1 MTNIQKTLSGEDR
14 LTVVLFHTNDK
25 PVNESLEEIE
35 LRSANGE
42 ISDLLFVE
50 CLAES
55 SVSTFALR
63 EGRKTFVDLSS
74 EISEL
79 TGQFDVDRIDM
90 VATCSVGLD
99 SISLKDLSDQVK
111 RQVGSQKQLSASGEI
126 KVLDHRI
133 YFPEYANLGDG
144 SVISSTEGFLG
155 EGATSRLIVLPT
167 DKAKDKASEN
177 EVKLGSPLY
186 IAHVTAELLSI
197 CGLWVS
203 QTGSALEEINQRH
216 TGDDSVVVQVVRSFV
231 RTATTSLDEIGEN
244 AISFFEGNLPVP
256 PGKMPA
262 PNPYFLA
269 GHAASLIHHKNFQ
282 LRPMSKYEF
291 GKGVHGTSLLKK
303 IIVRIWKDFLSI
315 PQILKHGF
323 KSELRKDV
331 DRVAQDL
338 VGENSWLQVIG
349 RETPEIDNNKDEQI
363 DSAINEI
370 NSSLEEPK
378 NAVTFGDE
386 WMQVLELSLGVVDGS
401 DAAQDLRQSA
411 GDNRWVAID
420 AKSIGPEVSS
430 GSYAAVASAMGVPNP
445 QDESQKETIYR
456 KAQGEDVS
464 SSGSKARGKDLLSL
478 ITEKFNSEV
487 SNADT
492 RLRELISRISNLRR
506 PEEKGTDLESK
517 IIKILFSSSIFL
529 FLLSLFIFSPL
540 HKYFEW
546 GWDAEIRTKLFILAT
561 APILL
566 LILAFYAPNDPSKR
580 KVFNILSFV
589 SVTALATTGFIYADY
604 VSGKWTQWIGLV
616 LMIVM
621 LTLIVI
627 RVSGILR
634 RVSISFGES
643 GGLALKISYIAF
655 PVYLLAVLTVGA
667 NNDFYQFHSRT
678 GFILTFVVSITLFL
692 SSGAYVSIERQRE
705 ESSFDDWQSEFTWL
719 TEEAKRTA
727 RDLRLLKNYRVQWV
741 GTGLVLA
748 RLFQYPHGL
757 AADDNFSHSDNDT
770 ENSLAQKFQVIS
782 LIPTTSGMTVFREMA
797 ANKLSESGWLT
808 SQYRS
813 MVRDYQNE
821 KSLLQDESSSS
832 SSVMPETDPY
842 PVALE
847 EAICGDG
854 SGQRWEFCYE
864 VYDGK
869 FDRKIRL
876 RAIEKLTEAL
886 LETYLEHTNSYETS
900 KSSNNSD
907 DLTKAFNELLP
918 EKQQTWSTAALG
930 NYAHGSLQGQSKV
943 STNIWWPKDLLQSVT
958 PSGEQWAQ
966 IYTAETL
973 TSTRSIFSQIVR
985 VDISE
990 VVVLDKLIKPI
1001 KDPNIDPSYGAY
1013 GTTDKG
1019 PSKRPLYKG
1028 IEKVHGLDDE
1038 IHGYGDDDVG

>member
-1 MTNIQKTLSGEDR
+1 VRNIQKTLSGEDR
-14 LTVVLFHTNDK
+14 LTVILFHTNDQ
-25 PVNESLEEIE
+25 PVIESLDEIQ

-42 ISDLLFVE
+42 VSDFLFV
-50 CLAES
+50 AISES
-55 SVSTFALR
+55 SISTFVLR
-63 EGRKTFVDLSS
+63 EGRKTSVDLSS
-74 EISEL
+74 EISKL
-79 TGQFDVDRIDM
+79 TGYFDVERIDM
-90 VATCSVGLD
+90 ISVCSVGLE
-99 SISLKDLSDQVK
+99 SSSMMDLAVKVK
-111 RQVGSQKQLSASGEI
+111 REVSNQKQLSASGEI

-133 YFPEYANLGDG
+133 YFPEYANLGD
-144 SVISSTEGFLG
+144 STAISLPDGFLG
-155 EGATSRLIVLPT
+155 GGASSRLIVLPT
-167 DKAKDKASEN
+167 DKAKDKASETQV
-177 EVKLGSPLY
+177 ELGSPLFV
-186 IAHVTAELLSI
+186 AHVTAETLSI
-197 CGLWVS
+197 CGLWIS
-203 QTGSALEEINQRH
+203 QTGSALEKLNQGH

-244 AISFFEGNLPVP
+244 AVSFFEGNLPVP

-262 PNPYFLA
+262 PNPYFLVD
-269 GHAASLIHHKNFQ
+269 HAASLIHHKNFQ

-303 IIVRIWKDFLSI
+303 IIVRIWRDFLSI

-338 VGENSWLQVIG
+338 VGENSWLQVIS
-349 RETPEIDNNKDEQI
+349 RETSEINNDKDEQI

-386 WMQVLELSLGVVDGS
+386 WTQVLELCLGVVDGS

-420 AKSIGPEVSS
+420 AKSIGPKVSS
-430 GSYAAVASAMGVPNP
+430 GSYAAVANAMGVPNP
-445 QDESQKETIYR
+445 QDESQEETIYR

-464 SSGSKARGKDLLSL
+464 SSDSKARGKDLLSL

-517 IIKILFSSSIFL
+517 FIKMLFSSSIFL
-529 FLLSLFIFSPL
+529 FLLSLLIFSPL
-540 HKYFEW
+540 HTIFEQS
-546 GWDAEIRTKLFILAT
+546 WDAITRARLFIIAT

-566 LILAFYAPNDPSKR
+566 LIFAFYAPNDPNKR

-589 SVTALATTGFIYADY
+589 SVTALATTGYIYADY
-604 VSGKWTQWIGLV
+604 VSGKWTQWIGLI

-621 LTLIVI
+621 LALIVI
-627 RVSGILR
+627 RFSGILC
-634 RVSISFGES
+634 RVSTSFGES

-655 PVYLLAVLTVGA
+655 PIYLLAVLTVGA
-667 NNDFYQFHSRT
+667 NNDFYHFHSRT
-678 GFILTFVVSITLFL
+678 GFILTFVIAITLFV

-705 ESSFDDWQSEFTWL
+705 ESSFDDWKSEFTWL
-719 TEEAKRTA
+719 TAEAKRAA
-727 RDLRLLKNYRVQWV
+727 RDLRLLRNYQVQWV

-757 AADDNFSHSDNDT
+757 SADDDFSLSDSDT
-770 ENSLAQKFQVIS
+770 EDSVAQKFQVIS
-782 LIPTTSGMTVFREMA
+782 LIPTSSGMNVFREMA
-797 ANKLSESGWLT
+797 SNKLSEPGWLA

-813 MVRDYQNE
+813 MVRDYQNRR
-821 KSLLQDESSSS
+821 SLIQDDITASSSI
-832 SSVMPETDPY
+832 MPETDPY

-847 EAICGDG
+847 EAIRGEG

-869 FDRKIRL
+869 FDRNL
-876 RAIEKLTEAL
+876 RRIAIQKLTEAL

-907 DLTKAFNELLP
+907 DLTKAFNELLAD
-918 EKQQTWSTAALG
+918 KQQTWSTAALG
-930 NYAHGSLQGQSKV
+930 DYAHGTLQGESKV
-943 STNIWWPKDLLQSVT
+943 STNIWWPRDLLQSTT
-958 PSGEQWAQ
+958 PSDEQWKQ
-966 IYTAETL
+966 IFAAETL
-973 TSTRSIFSQIVR
+973 TSSTSIFSQIVR

-990 VVVLDKLIKPI
+990 VVILSNLIRPINETKTNHSWGTGKDYVL
-1001 KDPNIDPSYGAY
+1001 
-1013 GTTDKG
+1013 TEKG
-1019 PSKRPLYKG
+1019 P
-1028 IEKVHGLDDE
+1028 EKLAPPSGLGKFSDID
-1038 IHGYGDDDVG
+1038 DDDVG